1 MSVPHVGQPLAIPHR
16 GVPENAASNCSTS
29 SVAGNM
35 NGPPDD
41 VRHPSTSSGARTRDL
56 VERRC
61 TVWVHDEQ
69 FSKEEVLLN
78 LDLFPANTIK
88 TGDLMAI
95 VALNTDNTV
104 RDFQDRCAS
113 SKKVLENLP
122 ASFQPSLNGLDIEPH
137 NECTCN
143 IERDGDLESRYLF
156 AVKDTSKELKSRQ
169 PSLEV
174 SVAKRIADVFG
185 FKHRA
190 EVLLTT
196 VSLAQSIYYVVMIN
210 RVAD

>member
-1 MSVPHVGQPLAIPHR
+1 MSTNPLAIPHR
-16 GVPENAASNCSTS
+16 GVPENAASICSTS
-29 SVAGNM
+29 SVAENM

-41 VRHPSTSSGARTRDL
+41 VRRPSTSSGARTRDH

-78 LDLFPANTIK
+78 LDLFPANTVK
-88 TGDLMAI
+88 PGDLMAI
-95 VALNTDNTV
+95 VTDNAV
-104 RDFQDRCAS
+104 RDLQDRSAS
-113 SKKVLENLP
+113 SKKVLESLP
-122 ASFQPSLNGLDIEPH
+122 ASFQPNLNGLDIESH
-137 NECTCN
+137 NDCTCN
-143 IERDGDLESRYLF
+143 MDHDESRYLF
-156 AVKDTSKELKSRQ
+156 AVKDMSKELKSKQ

-196 VSLAQSIYYVVMIN
+196 VSLRSALILCRN
-210 RVAD
+210 D